1 MFRLLFILS
10 VAVWLSACNTIIQ
23 QHVVLHP
30 SLPVPG
36 SRHVAVFLDGTA
48 NDSASRT
55 NVIRLFEIMSNQ
67 DRADVAS
74 FYNEG
79 VGTGARLIG
88 AVTGAGI
95 ATDIEEAYD
104 YLLREYAAAK
114 DPSYIHLH
122 FFGFSRGAFTAR
134 ALAGL
139 VWTAGI
145 PMLHDTTSDYWRRQ
159 LVYEVYK
166 AYHYMPGTEAE
177 RKAHV
182 QAVYNSD
189 KWKGRIKRVVR
200 DIPIDT
206 LGLWDTVES
215 LGLRGLGEAVL
226 NDNRHYADQLC
237 NVKRVLHAMSLEDN
251 RAEAFAPLL
260 LNLPQRWA
268 DCPQQRDKTVLHEV
282 WFAGAHADVGGGYD
296 DDGGLSGVSL
306 NWMLQHLAQPFEPGG
321 RGLVAPG
328 TRVWEDTLAIAHD
341 AQGSNF
347 LYRAILAREH
357 RPLHRYLCKM
367 NGGRPLKA
375 PGLCSVPVVRPLQLH
390 DSVRLRRK
398 DCAKNAQPRE
408 ASQVARNTW
417 QFPMQ
422 DRSSRQ
428 RDCNFN
434 SGWFE
439 QYPFAGCVPEDGQT
453 AEVPARCAQVI
464 QWVR

>member
-1 MFRLLFILS
+1 MSKRLFTLFLL
-10 VAVWLSACNTIIQ
+10 VWLAGCNTIIQ

-48 NDSASRT
+48 NDPASRT

-67 DRADVAS
+67 DRADLAS

-104 YLLREYAAAK
+104 YLLREYAAAQ
-114 DPSYIHLH
+114 DPGYIHLH

-166 AYHYMPGTEAE
+166 AYHQMPGTEAE
-177 RKAHV
+177 RKAQV
-182 QAVYNSD
+182 QAVYDSD
-189 KWKGRIKRVVR
+189 KWKGRIKHVVR
-200 DIPIDT
+200 GIPIDT

-260 LNLPQRWA
+260 MDVPQRWS
-268 DCPQQRDKTVLHEV
+268 DCPDKRAQIELHEV

-306 NWMLQHLAQPFEPGG
+306 NWMLRHLAKPLGDS
-321 RGLVAPG
+321 RGLVPEG
-328 TRVWEDTLAIAHD
+328 TRVWEDPLAIAHD
-341 AQGSNF
+341 AQGSNG
-347 LYRAILAREH
+347 LYRAFLAREP
-357 RPLHRYLCKM
+357 RPLHAYLCKM
-367 NGGRPLKA
+367 NGGKPQQA
-375 PGLCSVPVVRPLQLH
+375 PGLCTTPVRRPLQVH
-390 DSVRLRRK
+390 ESVRQRRT
-398 DCAKNAQPRE
+398 DCAVNAAPRE

-417 QFPMQ
+417 QFPRA

-439 QYPFAGCVPEDGQT
+439 QHPFADCVPATGQS
-453 AEVPARCAQVI
+453 AQVPAQCAHVI